1 MKVYG
6 GSELARNNMLQR
18 QVLDTR
24 NRLDTAARE
33 MTTGLKSNRF
43 QATNGNL
50 ARLFSI
56 ERMLGKNSIYQETIA
71 IATLRVDTMQ
81 ESLGRILGWS
91 EEVSINMITKTNI
104 GDYSGSMMI
113 AQDARRAFI
122 DTVAA
127 LNTTVTGQS
136 LFAGITTDGPALAV
150 GDAILAELGTIVAGA
165 ADASD
170 AIALVENYFAPPAG
184 QFFSTGYLG
193 STDDLQPAEL
203 GEGVR
208 LDYALRADAAEL
220 VAVMQ
225 AHALAAVVAGGLF
238 AGNNAELMA
247 VLRESG
253 AQLLNA
259 KEGILALRSQVGVS
273 QYTIETARAQR
284 RSERETYE
292 LARANIIA
300 TDPYEAASTYQ
311 SLQAQ
316 LDTIFTITARLS
328 TLRFSNYMR

>member
-1 MKVYG
+1 MKVHG
-6 GSELARNNMLQR
+6 GSELARNHMLQR

-33 MTTGLKSNRF
+33 MTTGLKSDRF

-50 ARLFSI
+50 ARQFSI
-56 ERMLGKNSIYQETIA
+56 ERMLGKNAVYQETIA

-91 EEVSINMITKTNI
+91 EEVSIDMITKTNV

-136 LFAGITTDGPALAV
+136 LFAGVTTDGPALAV
-150 GDAILAELGTIVAGA
+150 GDAILAELGAIVAGA
-165 ADASD
+165 ADAAD
-170 AIALVENYFAPPAG
+170 AIALVEDYFAPPAG
-184 QFFSTGYLG
+184 QFFTTGYLG
-193 STDDLQPAEL
+193 ATDDLQPAEL

-208 LDYALRADAAEL
+208 LDYALRADATEL

-238 AGNNAELMA
+238 AGNNAEQMA
-247 VLRESG
+247 VLSESG

-259 KEGILALRSQVGVS
+259 KEGILALRAQVGVS

-284 RSERETYE
+284 RSERETYD

-300 TDPYEAASTYQ
+300 TDPYEAASAYQ